1 MGYKLG
7 SGLGKDEQGITE
19 SIKVDT
25 NLGKRGLGLKIDSL
39 NLSDGSWDFSK
50 DEIIIEEKIKWL
62 ENQTNP
68 IIVEENLEEWL
79 KEGFPNEDVTGNSS
93 FCDKEVLQNVF
104 KAKVLIDSLEV
115 FVLLQLC
122 F

>member
-50 DEIIIEEKIKWL
+50 EEIIIDEKIKWL

-68 IIVEENLEEWL
+68 TLVDENIEKWL

-115 FVLLQLC
+115 FVLLQLR